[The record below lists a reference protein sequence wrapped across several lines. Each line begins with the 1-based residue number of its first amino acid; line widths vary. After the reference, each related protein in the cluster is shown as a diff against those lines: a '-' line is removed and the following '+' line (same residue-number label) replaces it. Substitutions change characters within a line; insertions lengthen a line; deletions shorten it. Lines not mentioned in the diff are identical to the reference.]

1 MIKKKLS
8 ASHLIGCADRVNRT
22 IITLCVFCG
31 AGTGVSAHFICR
43 RCKNISKENLINEEI
58 RDKELRVI
66 DSDGTQLGIISL
78 EDALALAN
86 ERKLDLVNI
95 SPNAN
100 PPVCKILD
108 YGKYR
113 YELQKREKEAK
124 KKQKVTSVKEIRLS
138 TFIEAHD
145 IQVKANTAVK
155 FLKDGDRVKV
165 SLRFKGREKDYANKG
180 LQVMNQFAE
189 SVSSVGT
196 IEKKPEFEGR
206 SLIMIV
212 APKTDK

>member
-1 MIKKKLS
+1 MI
-8 ASHLIGCADRVNRT
+8 
-22 IITLCVFCG
+22 
-31 AGTGVSAHFICR
+31 ICR

-66 DSDGTQLGIISL
+66 DNDGTQLGIMSL

-86 ERKLDLVNI
+86 EKKLDLVNI

-138 TFIEAHD
+138 TFIEVHD
-145 IQVKANTAVK
+145 IQVKANTAIK

-180 LQVMNQFAE
+180 LDVMKLFAE
-189 SVSSVGT
+189 SVASVGT

-212 APKTDK
+212 APKADK

>member
-1 MIKKKLS
+1 MCE
-8 ASHLIGCADRVNRT
+8 ASFFI
-22 IITLCVFCG
+22 
-31 AGTGVSAHFICR
+31 ICR

-58 RDKELRVI
+58 RDKEVRVI
-66 DSDGTQLGIISL
+66 DNDGTQLGVMSI
-78 EDALALAN
+78 EDALAAAA
-86 ERKLDLVNI
+86 EKKLDLVNI

-113 YELQKREKEAK
+113 YDLQKREKEAK
-124 KKQKVTSVKEIRLS
+124 KKQKVTAVKEIRLS

-145 IQVKANTAVK
+145 IQVKAKTAIK

-165 SLRFKGREKDYANKG
+165 SLRFKGREKDYASKG
-180 LQVMNQFAE
+180 LEVMNQFGEAVAE
-189 SVSSVGT
+189 VGT

-212 APKTDK
+212 VPKADK